1 MSGRRSPAF
10 AKARAGYYGGVGKE
24 DEDMRWVAKETL
36 VDFGVQLLTGKGV
49 PEENARFIADVVV
62 DTEAFGVTTH
72 GLVQFSYLARQLG
85 KDMDPEAEP
94 VVVSEKVACA
104 VIDGNGAC
112 GQLAMRLAGEL
123 AVTKARECGV
133 AMVGVRNSFWI
144 GALGIYLI
152 PLAQE
157 GFFAQLWAQTSTC
170 KDCAPVGG
178 IDAKFSTNPVAVAF
192 PAVGDPVVADFS
204 TAAVSMGKVG
214 RMVRLGKKAEEP
226 IFMDAR
232 GNLTTDPGVV
242 RDGGSIL
249 FVGQRLLG
257 HKGYAL
263 SLWCEALTAMAGG
276 NSNNPDAPTRQCFNL
291 TVIDPEA
298 FAGRD
303 YYEAEMQRFVAHM
316 KASRRLPGIEAIRL
330 PGERGFGSLR
340 QAEERGIPLEDGVLE
355 GLNKL
360 ARESGI
366 PQVASS

>member
-1 MSGRRSPAF
+1 MGLPAI
-10 AKARAGYYGGVGKE
+10 APPGAEAGYYGGVGKE
-24 DEDMRWVAKETL
+24 DQDMRCVARETL
-36 VDFGVQLLTGKGV
+36 VDFGVQLLTGKLV
-49 PEENARFIADVVV
+49 PEENARFIADIVV

-72 GLVQFSYLARQLG
+72 GLVQFSYLAGQLG
-85 KDMDPEAEP
+85 KDIDPKAEP
-94 VVVSEKVACA
+94 VVVNEKAASA

-112 GQLAMRLAGEL
+112 GQLAMRLAGEV
-123 AVTKARECGV
+123 AVKKARECGL

-152 PLAQE
+152 PLVRE
-157 GFFAQLWAQTSTC
+157 GLFAQLWAQTSTC

-178 IDAKFSTNPVAVAF
+178 IDAKFSTNPVALAF
-192 PAVGDPVVADFS
+192 PTVGDPVLADFS

-214 RMVRLGKKAEEP
+214 RMVRLGEQAEEP
-226 IFMDAR
+226 IFMDAE
-232 GNLTTDPGVV
+232 GNFTTDPAVV

-276 NSNNPDAPTRQCFNL
+276 SCNNPDAPSRQCFNL

-303 YYEAEMQRFVAHM
+303 YYNAEMQRFVAHV
-316 KASRRLPGIEAIRL
+316 KASRRLPGVDSIRL
-330 PGERGFGSLR
+330 PGERGFHSLR
-340 QAEERGIPLEDGVLE
+340 QAEEQGIPLEDSVLK
-355 GLNKL
+355 GLNEL
-360 ARESGI
+360 AQKHDLPEI
-366 PQVASS
+366 VAS